1 MSLTPIKKI
10 TSYILNI
17 SIMPTVGLKRYLNLF
32 RNTMNPFEYLI
43 DKVRDRGRT
52 LHFVTRPNKLGF
64 DVPESLYLVFKE
76 IFMSDVYNI
85 NSLVGILPD
94 DPLVIDIGANAGF
107 FDILLLSKIKN
118 AQIYAYEPMAS
129 NVDRMRSVASSNF
142 KFGESVIIKPF
153 AVTGTPCEMLRIY
166 AQDTDKN
173 QVVASSVEGF
183 NADNVKELLI
193 PAVSLSE
200 IMEKMPKLSIDLLKM
215 DCEGSEYDIIF
226 NTPAELIQRIET
238 MLIEVHNIDEQRN
251 IETVSRYLGTLGYDT
266 VSVPINGFCY
276 AMEAYKRK

>member
-1 MSLTPIKKI
+1 
-10 TSYILNI
+10 
-17 SIMPTVGLKRYLNLF
+17 MPTVGLKRYLNLF